1 MDMNG
6 IWNAY
11 MGLKRNRRERERDDA
26 ADDRHEDQLRQQS
39 LSNANVERAYNYGV
53 ARDTQQDSLAAD
65 SLAYSKQRD
74 IDQDNLAADALVYS
88 KQRNIDQDVIAADQ
102 VIADEAWRVTSDE
115 NSDQSYQLGVD
126 NAAATLTQRGV
137 DNARN
142 VKTDL
147 RYQTTADQ
155 ATETHEAGKDTAAAT
170 DNAVRLRGI
179 MTQMATSGQSWD
191 DVINSPGGSSQ
202 LEQIVRTNPYL
213 RKLVKDGGNADYEPH
228 SLDSVQTGVDAQG
241 QPIMAHALM
250 IQVGQ
255 NEDGS
260 PILKPY
266 SQYRGTDDAV
276 PYLGT
281 DQTMGF
287 LEQIVLG
294 ATAKGTQSGINSAAE
309 GLAAAVS
316 NSAKQPTA
324 LGQVP
329 VVTPTATTTTKTDP
343 ASLGAGTKPL
353 TDEAVTLNL
362 GSPQPV
368 GLDTTTQPDTGTG
381 RGTSVP
387 NPEEIQQGRV
397 ISQIASSAIPQDY
410 SEMTW
415 TDKDRI
421 DSEVISQ
428 IGSELDVSRTKATR
442 LYGQWQSTGDLNGV
456 VEEEAK
462 SRFNGFGRKLK
473 PKPTSKLTAS
483 ETKGLQVFDSALT
496 LDTGTNQAIANKA
509 AKNTSAEPTET
520 QINAAQTD
528 VQKELDPA
536 TPVDT
541 SSKGIAKRAAIW
553 QVLTNA
559 GLVPALDETQ
569 AANWFANA
577 TLGAST
583 LEQTTIGNNVV
594 TREFDS
600 FGQELGDSVDRSP
613 AALTRDATLRKDQK
627 ADAATKAA
635 DAYTRA
641 VQTGA
646 SNGMGTSKKDGQ
658 PTGYYGDVKADQ
670 LPDYMTQ
677 MFETNAD
684 IFASIVPEGMD
695 INNMTGTP
703 RENAVVA
710 ALTSAA
716 VQALKDGHFP
726 GKNGERAGSAA
737 GNIMPLLALY
747 PPASD
752 TGVYVF
758 GGQIT
763 YLEDHVKKYAGLNS
777 ATEQQAR
784 QALKQI
790 FGAKAAAERANNI
803 KVKKARG

>member
-26 ADDRHEDQLRQQS
+26 ADDRHEDLLRQQS

-53 ARDTQQDSLAAD
+53 ARDAQQDSLAAEA
-65 SLAYSKQRD
+65 LAYSKQRD
-74 IDQDNLAADALVYS
+74 IDQD
-88 KQRNIDQDVIAADQ
+88 QIAADKFL
-102 VIADEAWRVTSDE
+102 ADEAWRVTSDE
-115 NSDQSYQLGVD
+115 NSDQDYQLGVD
-126 NAAATLTQRGV
+126 NAAATLAQRGI

-142 VKTDL
+142 VKTDA
-147 RYQTTADQ
+147 RSQTTADE
-155 ATETHEAGKDTAAAT
+155 ATVTHNAGLDTAAAA
-170 DNAVRLRGI
+170 DNAVRFRGL
-179 MTQMATSGQSWD
+179 MTQMSTSGMTWD

-202 LEQIVRTNPYL
+202 LEQIVRTSPYL
-213 RKLVKDGGNADYEPH
+213 RKVVKDGGNADYEPH

-281 DQTMGF
+281 DQTMGL

-294 ATAKGTQSGINSAAE
+294 GTAKGTQSGINSAAE

-329 VVTPTATTTTKTDP
+329 VVTPTATTTTTRTDP

-353 TDEAVTLNL
+353 TDEAITLNL

-410 SEMTW
+410 AEMTW

-442 LYGQWQSTGDLNGV
+442 LYGQWQSTGGLNGV
-456 VEEEAK
+456 VGEDSK
-462 SRFNGFGRKLK
+462 SRFNGFGKKLK

-520 QINAAQTD
+520 QINAAEAD

-577 TLGAST
+577 TLGANT
-583 LEQTTIGNNVV
+583 LQQTTIGNNVV
-594 TREFDS
+594 TEEFDS
-600 FGQELGDSVDRSP
+600 FSQKLGDEANRSP
-613 AALTRDATLRKDQK
+613 AALTRDAAEAT
-627 ADAATKAA
+627 AAATKAGKA
-635 DAYTRA
+635 FTRA
-641 VQTGA
+641 VQMGA
-646 SNGMGTSKKDGQ
+646 ANGMGEGKDSKGK
-658 PTGYYGDVKADQ
+658 PTGYYGNVAVNN
-670 LPDYMTQ
+670 LPGYMTQ

-684 IFASIVPEGMD
+684 IFASIVPKGMD

-716 VQALKDGHFP
+716 VQALKDGYYD
-726 GKNGERAGSAA
+726 GTNGRAGSAA

-758 GGQIT
+758 GGQIH
-763 YLEDHVKKYAGLNS
+763 YLEDKVKHYAAANS

-784 QALKQI
+784 RALKQI
-790 FGAKAAAERANNI
+790 YGEAAAKEKANNI
-803 KVKKARG
+803 KVKKAR